1 MRALLQLLFVLFLS
15 NIIWANGVCIKDAS
29 ENVNLRLT
37 SSAVEVSVE
46 SQIAIVK
53 TTQAFLNDLNQDA
66 IVKYGFPLPEG
77 ASAIALRWHQ
87 EGIWYEA
94 NMSAAAQDTTL
105 PGSGSTVSQ
114 NLVDYLGVVPLYF
127 PIEDAV
133 KRDSTIMVELT
144 YVQLLPYEFG
154 NVDFTYPS
162 DYSLIQAETVT
173 EQTLDFQL
181 NSLRT
186 IESIS
191 LLSDHNLI
199 ELLNS
204 GNSASLKTKD
214 ENDTADENYVLRYSL
229 ALDQLGLF
237 GYSTQIPDSLVPDNG
252 GSGFLSF
259 IAEPD
264 PGNTVDVID
273 KVFTLIIDRSG
284 SMSGNKIVQ
293 ARNAASFIV
302 ENLNEGDRFNI
313 VDFSSNIT
321 SFSSEHLPYNSTS
334 RNQALNYI
342 ASINAGGGTNISGAF
357 DVAVPQFSTANDS
370 TANIIIFFTD
380 GEATSGITNTTSLL
394 NHVQNLI
401 AIEESNIMVFTFGIG
416 ANANRQL
423 LTLLASQNS
432 GLSVFLDDND
442 LFDVIS
448 EFYLQIRNPVMLNTS
463 INFTPAI
470 VNEVYPEQLPNL
482 YKGQQLIISGRY
494 NSAQPITVTL
504 SGEAFGQS
512 VSYDYN
518 LDLSGEDND
527 NYRFL
532 TKLWAKQKIEHLLV
546 QYYSLDPNSVA
557 AQLLKEEI
565 VGISLAYGVVSP
577 FTRFSGG
584 DPVGIEDEETLEQP
598 ITIARDIELLGNY
611 PNPFNP
617 STTIRV
623 QVKGVQTGLMKI
635 KIYNTLGQL
644 VRVLFLN
651 VTGNGLYEITWDGMT
666 SGGLPA
672 ASGNYV
678 YIVEFENYI
687 LAKKMTLMK

>member
-1 MRALLQLLFVLFLS
+1 MRSLLQLLIVLLLS
-15 NIIWANGVCIKDAS
+15 NILWANGVCIKDAS

-37 SSAVEVSVE
+37 ASAVEVSVE

-53 TTQAFLNDLNQDA
+53 TTQTFLNDLNQDA

-77 ASAIALRWHQ
+77 ASATALRWYQ
-87 EGIWYEA
+87 EGIWYVA

-114 NLVDYLGVVPLYF
+114 NLVDFLGEVPLYF

-154 NVDFTYPS
+154 NVDFAYPS
-162 DYSLIQAETVT
+162 DYSLIQSEAVT
-173 EQTLDFQL
+173 IQTLDFQL
-181 NSLRT
+181 NSLRS

-204 GNSASLKTKD
+204 GNSASIKTMD
-214 ENDTADENYVLRYSL
+214 EDVAADENYALRYSL

-252 GSGFLSF
+252 GSGFLTF

-264 PGNTVDVID
+264 PGDTDVIN
-273 KVFTLIIDRSG
+273 KVFTLVIDRSG
-284 SMSGNKIVQ
+284 SMGGEKIIQ

-313 VDFSSNIT
+313 VDFATNVRSFRNEHVPFNPSNQSAALSYIT
-321 SFSSEHLPYNSTS
+321 SI
-334 RNQALNYI
+334 I
-342 ASINAGGGTNISGAF
+342 ANGSTNISSAF
-357 DVAVPQFSTANDS
+357 NVAIPQFATANDT

-380 GEATSGITNTTSLL
+380 GIPNGGISNTNDLL
-394 NHVQNLI
+394 AFVQNLI
-401 AIEESNIMVFTFGIG
+401 AQAENNIQIFSFGIG
-416 ANANRQL
+416 DNVNTQL
-423 LTLLASQNS
+423 LTLLASQNH
-432 GLSVFLDDND
+432 GLSAFLEDQD

-448 EFYLQIRNPVMLNTS
+448 RFYLQIRNPVMLNTS
-463 INFTPAI
+463 ISFSPAVI
-470 VNEVYPEQLPNL
+470 SEVYPEQLPSL

-494 NSAQPITVTL
+494 NNAQPITVTL
-504 SGEAFGQS
+504 SGEAFGQP

-518 LDLSGEDND
+518 LDLSGEDNG

-546 QYYSLDPNSVA
+546 QYYSLDPNSSA
-557 AQLLKEEI
+557 AQILKEEI

-617 STTIRV
+617 TTTIRV
-623 QVKGVQTGLMKI
+623 QVKDVQTGLMKI

-651 VTGNGLYEITWDGMT
+651 VTGSGLYEISWDGMT
-666 SGGLPA
+666 SAGLPA